1 MKKLKGS
8 ATVMVIISAMVF
20 SIYSSAAI
28 SEVLSALYTQTN
40 IEKNIKEVYE
50 KDIEN
55 IDKVY
60 EKLEMKL
67 Y

>member
-8 ATVMVIISAMVF
+8 ATVMVIIAAMVF

>member
-8 ATVMVIISAMVF
+8 ATVMVIIASMVF

-40 IEKNIKEVYE
+40 IEKNIKETYE
-50 KDIEN
+50 KNLDN
-55 IDKVY
+55 IDDVY
-60 EKLEMKL
+60 KKIEMKL